1 METEAAVLSSLLAWS
16 QHGARFWGLILEGS
30 GEKRELGQRWG
41 RFPVKFVKELLPF

>member
-1 METEAAVLSSLLAWS
+1 METEAAVLSSLLPWS